1 MLYGMHTYKAKE
13 WKNCQQTALINHA
26 SINHFLLP
34 VSPSPPLTHQTQG
47 KSAFM
52 AQFLFW
58 TAAHKPPPCPLPS
71 FCLSLPLPLLSCQH
85 RRQSGLS
92 WLQSPLCIT
101 YTRWYNF
108 CNVVKQLQGR
118 SCSLARSKLPS
129 ALCFLNKRFKTVL
142 KALLL
147 SKVISQGIIGTAIHY
162 MAHTVHWSVN
172 DSHKYTDDYR
182 SYTKWVS
189 MDTQILRIWLI
200 IAK

>member
-34 VSPSPPLTHQTQG
+34 RLPLTPFDSPNPG
-47 KSAFM
+47 KISIYGPVPVLDCCSQAS
-52 AQFLFW
+52 
-58 TAAHKPPPCPLPS
+58 PRCPLPS

-101 YTRWYNF
+101 YTRWYHF

-118 SCSLARSKLPS
+118 SCSLARSKLLS
-129 ALCFLNKRFKTVL
+129 VLCFLNKRFKTVL

-182 SYTKWVS
+182 SYTKTS
-189 MDTQILRIWLI
+189 KYGHTNIKDLTNNR
-200 IAK
+200 